1 MAGSAL
7 PPPVRP
13 RTIRRAPE
21 NRRLAETDR
30 EPPSGSFSGPDL
42 AQVLVVIPLRWQLRP
57 HVASTITLS
66 IYTMP
71 HRVRGCEYPKLRPLT
86 PSGSKQYPP
95 SPPQLRNAYWQGIA
109 GHKRVAGP
117 RKKDLLHDVAVW

>member
-13 RTIRRAPE
+13 RAIRRGPE

-42 AQVLVVIPLRWQLRP
+42 AQVLVVIRLRLLRP
-57 HVASTITLS
+57 HGASTITLS
-66 IYTMP
+66 IHTMP

-86 PSGSKQYPP
+86 PSGSKQYSP
-95 SPPQLRNAYWQGIA
+95 SRPQLGNAYWQGIA
-109 GHKRVAGP
+109 GPG
-117 RKKDLLHDVAVW
+117 